1 MKSKLSWVF
10 GMLLVFGL
18 VFVACDLGNNDNTE
32 NNFSEGKVYFQSSN
46 SRHSLSVRSVAGN
59 SIEFLVSNL
68 LLVRD
73 DAPTNGWLIG
83 KFHNHSGQINNIGWY
98 DIDGLKKATVTTP
111 LNGNPHSCIRMS
123 IKAIKLNE
131 AFIFG
136 NETNIGFD
144 NSGQFDII
152 AGDLMKLGSHEFID
166 SNTPQIPFNGVT
178 DLQQVDEFI
187 IVVDE
192 SKLLKETEGVLSLS
206 DDWWE
211 CFSFSV
217 R

>member
-1 MKSKLSWVF
+1 MKNKLFGVF

-18 VFVACDLGNNDNTE
+18 VFVACDMDNNNG

-46 SRHSLSVRSVAGN
+46 SRPSLSVRSVAGN

-83 KFHNHSGQINNIGWY
+83 NFHNSSGQINNIGWY
-98 DIDGLKKATVTTP
+98 DIDGLKKATVSTS

-123 IKAIKLNE
+123 IKAIKLNGTL
-131 AFIFG
+131 IFG
-136 NETNIGFD
+136 NESNIGFD
-144 NSGQFDII
+144 NSGQFDIV
-152 AGDLMKLGSHEFID
+152 AGDLAKLGSHEHINSD
-166 SNTPQIPFNGVT
+166 TPQIPFAGVT
-178 DLQQVDEFI
+178 GLQQVDEFI

-192 SKLLKETEGVLSLS
+192 SKLLEETEGVLSLS